1 MKFPIYFT
9 LNSKWG
15 WMRSAVQNTVKGC
28 SLPDTYHSC
37 FAVFLWMTW
46 ACTSYAERQKG
57 YSAQPANQD
66 TWQCSVQPLHWIT
79 WELGFKNQ
87 LLKIENFES
96 KSWILRFYIDLFY
109 HWGKEL
115 GKCTHH
121 WMTND
126 EKNTNECFRHLVSLA
141 SKRRKTDNNKKKQR
155 MGQRNFKNEYFD
167 PISLPPS
174 PLSFASFCCCMS
186 FFFYLTKTLSVKSAR
201 LFFLLFPRPLL
212 STFSKFFSWSFMS
225 FRLLPTEQSMFW
237 GVVRT
242 INFTVILDLKWS
254 ICPVLYTFCLLSVR
268 MQCMLTSLTHRQM
281 GRRCYREVQRK
292 PVSISTTTTTTK
304 FPRILMWIDTLHF

>member
-57 YSAQPANQD
+57 YSAQQANQD

-201 LFFLLFPRPLL
+201 SYFSHHLSFIGEYSFQALFL
-212 STFSKFFSWSFMS
+212 T
-225 FRLLPTEQSMFW
+225 
-237 GVVRT
+237 
-242 INFTVILDLKWS
+242 
-254 ICPVLYTFCLLSVR
+254 CLLHQQLLAFS
-268 MQCMLTSLTHRQM
+268 
-281 GRRCYREVQRK
+281 
-292 PVSISTTTTTTK
+292 STTIEK
-304 FPRILMWIDTLHF
+304 KKVLRRLVPHIFVPSSAVAFFFFPG